1 MTDMQGPKHCKQLY
15 DCKLLAI
22 PEVIDKVSGADW
34 IFPKTSPFLLIW
46 QPSCMHDLLIYAVL
60 FLLKNNIA
68 AINIHYYSAYD

>member
-34 IFPKTSPFLLIW
+34 IFPKTSPFLPIFNHYVSLIKG
-46 QPSCMHDLLIYAVL
+46 SGVDEKMKASY
-60 FLLKNNIA
+60 K
-68 AINIHYYSAYD
+68 